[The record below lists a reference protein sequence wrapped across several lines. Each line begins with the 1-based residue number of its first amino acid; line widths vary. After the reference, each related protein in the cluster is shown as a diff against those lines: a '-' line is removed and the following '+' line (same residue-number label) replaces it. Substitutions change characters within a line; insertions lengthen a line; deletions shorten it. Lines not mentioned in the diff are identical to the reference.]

1 MNDICI
7 LGFGIS
13 TLCFTLYLL
22 DNNLIDIFS
31 KIIILEKNKT
41 ICQNSLKYK
50 NVK

>member
-1 MNDICI
+1 MYIR
-7 LGFGIS
+7 FGIS

-31 KIIILEKNKT
+31 KIIIFRKNKT

-50 NVK
+50 MLVVILH